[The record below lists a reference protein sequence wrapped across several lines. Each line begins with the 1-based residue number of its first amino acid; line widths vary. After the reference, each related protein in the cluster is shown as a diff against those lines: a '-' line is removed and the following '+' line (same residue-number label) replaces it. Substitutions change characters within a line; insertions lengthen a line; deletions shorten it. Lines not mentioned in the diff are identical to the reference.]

1 MEELVNVDVRKM
13 AGRNANRNWRWGN
26 VSVLFGSLTRNT
38 LLSLVFQQKPRCDE
52 ATGGSDVRMTEGM
65 EMLENL
71 IVEGSRDERAK
82 VLVEVS
88 PSKESSGV
96 RGMEVM
102 KREGLDLS

>member
-1 MEELVNVDVRKM
+1 M
-13 AGRNANRNWRWGN
+13 
-26 VSVLFGSLTRNT
+26 VLLFHKK
-38 LLSLVFQQKPRCDE
+38 LSCDE

-71 IVEGSRDERAK
+71 IAEGSRDERAK